1 MSLLVKLL
9 EESKT
14 SAPSTEQFII
24 ELLLPIS
31 NLEYTPEKSKTIQ
44 AANTEVLDVVKSSG
58 KRKRW
63 DIAIIKIIPFNSD
76 FQILCHFKQTF
87 SRKLKFAIFF
97 YLAKIAKI
105 NRSRKK
111 LFYSTPIISLT
122 VQSHRHTF
130 ATPHRKSTG
139 HNSLHN
145 KHPRN
150 IAI

>member
-9 EESKT
+9 EKSKT
-14 SAPSTEQFII
+14 SAPSTEQFIL

-76 FQILCHFKQTF
+76 FQILCRFKQTF

-111 LFYSTPIISLT
+111 IVLQYPY
-122 VQSHRHTF
+122 
-130 ATPHRKSTG
+130 
-139 HNSLHN
+139 N
-145 KHPRN
+145 
-150 IAI
+150 